1 MHLNP
6 WGFMD
11 YKATKN
17 LHSKIYFFY
26 LRRQIMFED
35 FVDVK
40 NTNLCLIK
48 KSLYCNISLLMFEM
62 HSMTNICHSMSISM
76 DLHLYFSLTFLS
88 GKARLLK
95 GAVFV

>member
-1 MHLNP
+1 MHFNP

-35 FVDVK
+35 FVGIQIELPVR
-40 NTNLCLIK
+40 IQP
-48 KSLYCNISLLMFEM
+48 
-62 HSMTNICHSMSISM
+62 
-76 DLHLYFSLTFLS
+76 LS
-88 GKARLLK
+88 GDK
-95 GAVFV
+95 V